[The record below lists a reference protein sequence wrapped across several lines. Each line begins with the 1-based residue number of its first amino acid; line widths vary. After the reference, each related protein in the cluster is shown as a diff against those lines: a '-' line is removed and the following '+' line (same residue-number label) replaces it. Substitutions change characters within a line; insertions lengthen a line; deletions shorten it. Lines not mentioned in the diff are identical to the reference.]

1 MKIILLDDHKL
12 FGASIKLLLEEHDE
26 IELCD
31 YVSTID
37 DLFKYLQ
44 IKNYD
49 IVLLDIN
56 LKSEKTGLDLIKDL
70 LEIYPDIN
78 IAILTSYDL
87 KNYRETAYKL
97 GVRDFINKSI
107 EIDELIE
114 RLARIYKGNNKI
126 VEINDKPLLTNS
138 EKIVLKELVKGSNK
152 KDIANKLF
160 ISERTLYNHISNIY
174 SKLGVNNAIQAFNK
188 AMELGYIDPIIW
200 KNAWFDI

>member
-49 IVLLDIN
+49 ILLLDIN

-70 LEIYPDIN
+70 LEIYSDIN

-97 GVRDFINKSI
+97 GVRDFINKSV
-107 EIDELIE
+107 EIDDLIE
-114 RLARIYKGNNKI
+114 RLIRIYEGNNKT
-126 VEINDKPLLTNS
+126 VDINDKPLLTDS

>member
-12 FGASIKLLLEEHDE
+12 FGSSIKLLLEEQDE
-26 IELCD
+26 IEFCD

-49 IVLLDIN
+49 IALLDIN
-56 LKSEKTGLDLIKDL
+56 LKSEKTGLDLIGEV
-70 LEIYPDIN
+70 LEIYQDIN
-78 IAILTSYDL
+78 VVILTSYDL
-87 KNYRETAYKL
+87 KNYKETAYKL
-97 GVRDFINKSI
+97 GVKDFINKSV
-107 EIDELIE
+107 EIDDLIE
-114 RLARIYKGNNKI
+114 RLVRVNEGENKI
-126 VEINDKPLLTNS
+126 FNINDKPLLTDS

-174 SKLGVNNAIQAFNK
+174 SKLGVNNAIEAFNK
-188 AMELGYIDPIIW
+188 AMELGYIDPLM
-200 KNAWFDI
+200 

>member
-12 FGASIKLLLEEHDE
+12 FGSSIKLLLEEQDE
-26 IELCD
+26 IEFCD

-49 IVLLDIN
+49 IALLDIN
-56 LKSEKTGLDLIKDL
+56 LKSEKTGLDLIGEV

-78 IAILTSYDL
+78 VVILTSYDL
-87 KNYRETAYKL
+87 KNYKETAYKL
-97 GVRDFINKSI
+97 GVKDFINKSV
-107 EIDELIE
+107 EIDDLIE
-114 RLARIYKGNNKI
+114 RLVRVNEGKNKI
-126 VEINDKPLLTNS
+126 FNINDKPLLTDS

-174 SKLGVNNAIQAFNK
+174 SKLGANNAIEAFNK
-188 AMELGYIDPIIW
+188 AMELGYIDPLM
-200 KNAWFDI
+200 

>member
-12 FGASIKLLLEEHDE
+12 FGSSIKLLLEEQDE
-26 IELCD
+26 IEFCD

-56 LKSEKTGLDLIKDL
+56 LKSEKTGLELIGEV

-78 IAILTSYDL
+78 VVILTSYDL
-87 KNYRETAYKL
+87 KNYKETAYKL
-97 GVRDFINKSI
+97 GVKDFINKSV
-107 EIDELIE
+107 EIDDLIE
-114 RLARIYKGNNKI
+114 RLVRVNEGKNKI
-126 VEINDKPLLTNS
+126 FNINDKPLLTDS

-174 SKLGVNNAIQAFNK
+174 SKLGVNNAIEAFNK
-188 AMELGYIDPIIW
+188 AMELGYIDPLM
-200 KNAWFDI
+200 

>member
-12 FGASIKLLLEEHDE
+12 FGASIKLLLEEQDE

-56 LKSEKTGLDLIKDL
+56 LKSEKTGLDLIKDV

-78 IAILTSYDL
+78 VIILTSYDL
-87 KNYRETAYKL
+87 KNYKETAYKL
-97 GVRDFINKSI
+97 GVKDFINKSVEI
-107 EIDELIE
+107 EDLIK
-114 RLARIYKGNNKI
+114 RLIRVNEGNNKT
-126 VEINDKPLLTNS
+126 VEINDKPLLTDS
-138 EKIVLKELVKGSNK
+138 EKMVLKELVKGSNK

-174 SKLGVNNAIQAFNK
+174 SKLEVNNAIEAFNK
-188 AMELGYIDPIIW
+188 AMELGYIDPLM
-200 KNAWFDI
+200 

>member
-12 FGASIKLLLEEHDE
+12 FGSSIKLLFEEQDE
-26 IELCD
+26 IEFCD

-37 DLFKYLQ
+37 DLFKYLK

-56 LKSEKTGLDLIKDL
+56 LKSEKTGLELIGEV

-78 IAILTSYDL
+78 VVILTSYDL
-87 KNYRETAYKL
+87 KNYKDTAYKL
-97 GVRDFINKSI
+97 GVKDFINKSVD
-107 EIDELIE
+107 IDDLIE
-114 RLARIYKGNNKI
+114 RLVRVNEGKHKI
-126 VEINDKPLLTNS
+126 FNINDKPLLTDS

-174 SKLGVNNAIQAFNK
+174 SKLGVNNAIEAFNK
-188 AMELGYIDPIIW
+188 AMELGYIDPLM
-200 KNAWFDI
+200 

>member
-12 FGASIKLLLEEHDE
+12 FGSSIKLLLEEQDE
-26 IELCD
+26 IEFCD

-44 IKNYD
+44 VKNYD

-56 LKSEKTGLDLIKDL
+56 LKSEKTGIDLIGEV

-78 IAILTSYDL
+78 VVILTSYDL
-87 KNYRETAYKL
+87 KNYKETAYKL
-97 GVRDFINKSI
+97 GVKDFINKSV
-107 EIDELIE
+107 EIDDLIE
-114 RLARIYKGNNKI
+114 RLVRVNEGKNKI
-126 VEINDKPLLTNS
+126 FNINDKPLLTDS

-174 SKLGVNNAIQAFNK
+174 SKLGVNNAIEAFNK
-188 AMELGYIDPIIW
+188 AMELGYIEPLM
-200 KNAWFDI
+200 

>member
-12 FGASIKLLLEEHDE
+12 FGSSIKLLLEEQDE
-26 IELCD
+26 IEFCD

-56 LKSEKTGLDLIKDL
+56 LKSEKTGLDLIGEV

-78 IAILTSYDL
+78 VVILTSYDL
-87 KNYRETAYKL
+87 KNYKETAYKL
-97 GVRDFINKSI
+97 GVKDFINKSV
-107 EIDELIE
+107 EIDDLIE
-114 RLARIYKGNNKI
+114 RLVRVNEGKI
-126 VEINDKPLLTNS
+126 KIFNINDKPLLTDS

-152 KDIANKLF
+152 RDIANKLF
-160 ISERTLYNHISNIY
+160 VSERTLYNHISNIY
-174 SKLGVNNAIQAFNK
+174 SKLGVNNAIEAFNK
-188 AMELGYIDPIIW
+188 AMELGYIDPLM
-200 KNAWFDI
+200 

>member
-12 FGASIKLLLEEHDE
+12 FGSSIKLLLEEQDE
-26 IELCD
+26 IEFCD

-37 DLFKYLQ
+37 DLFKYLK

-56 LKSEKTGLDLIKDL
+56 LKSEKTGLELIGEV

-78 IAILTSYDL
+78 VVILTSYDL
-87 KNYRETAYKL
+87 KNYKETAYKL
-97 GVRDFINKSI
+97 GVKDFINKSVD
-107 EIDELIE
+107 IDDLIE
-114 RLARIYKGNNKI
+114 RLVRVNEGKHKI
-126 VEINDKPLLTNS
+126 FNINDKPLLTDS

-174 SKLGVNNAIQAFNK
+174 SKLGVNNAIEAFNK
-188 AMELGYIDPIIW
+188 AMKLGYIDPLM
-200 KNAWFDI
+200 

>member
-12 FGASIKLLLEEHDE
+12 FGASIKLLLEEQDE

-56 LKSEKTGLDLIKDL
+56 KKKKKTGLDLIKDV

-78 IAILTSYDL
+78 VIILTSYDL
-87 KNYRETAYKL
+87 KNYKETAYKL
-97 GVRDFINKSI
+97 GVKDFINKSVEI
-107 EIDELIE
+107 EDLIK
-114 RLARIYKGNNKI
+114 RLIRVNEGNNKT
-126 VEINDKPLLTNS
+126 VEINDKPLLTDS
-138 EKIVLKELVKGSNK
+138 EKMVLKELVKGSNK

-174 SKLGVNNAIQAFNK
+174 SKLEVNNAIEAFNK
-188 AMELGYIDPIIW
+188 AMELGYIDPLM
-200 KNAWFDI
+200 

>member
-12 FGASIKLLLEEHDE
+12 FGSSIKLLLEEQDE
-26 IELCD
+26 IEFCD

-49 IVLLDIN
+49 IALLDIN
-56 LKSEKTGLDLIKDL
+56 LKSEKTGLDLIGEV

-78 IAILTSYDL
+78 VVILTSYDL
-87 KNYRETAYKL
+87 KNYKDTAYKL
-97 GVRDFINKSI
+97 GVKDFINKSVD
-107 EIDELIE
+107 IDDLIE
-114 RLARIYKGNNKI
+114 RLVRVNEGKHKI
-126 VEINDKPLLTNS
+126 FNINDKPLLTDS

-174 SKLGVNNAIQAFNK
+174 SKLGVNNAIEAFNK
-188 AMELGYIDPIIW
+188 AMELGYIDPLM
-200 KNAWFDI
+200 

>member
-1 MKIILLDDHKL
+1 MKLILLDDHKL

-87 KNYRETAYKL
+87 INYRETAYRL
-97 GVRDFINKSI
+97 GVKDFINKSV
-107 EIDELIE
+107 EINDLIE
-114 RLARIYKGNNKI
+114 RLVRIYKGNNKI
-126 VEINDKPLLTNS
+126 VEINDKLLLTNS

-174 SKLGVNNAIQAFNK
+174 SKLGVNNAIEAFNK
-188 AMELGYIDPIIW
+188 AIELGYIDPLM
-200 KNAWFDI
+200 

>member
-12 FGASIKLLLEEHDE
+12 FGSSIKLLLEEQDE
-26 IELCD
+26 IGLCD

-49 IVLLDIN
+49 IAILDIN
-56 LKSEKTGLDLIKDL
+56 LKSEKTGLDLIKDV

-78 IAILTSYDL
+78 VVILTSYDL
-87 KNYRETAYKL
+87 KNYKETAYKF
-97 GVRDFINKSI
+97 GVKDFINKSV
-107 EIDELIE
+107 EIDDLIK
-114 RLARIYKGNNKI
+114 RLIRVNEGNNKT
-126 VEINDKPLLTNS
+126 VEINDKPLLTDS
-138 EKIVLKELVKGSNK
+138 EKIVLKELVKGSTK

-174 SKLGVNNAIQAFNK
+174 SKLEVNNAIEAFSK
-188 AMELGYIDPIIW
+188 AMELGYIDPIM
-200 KNAWFDI
+200 

>member
-12 FGASIKLLLEEHDE
+12 FGSSIKLLLEEQDE
-26 IELCD
+26 IEFCD

-49 IVLLDIN
+49 IALLDIN
-56 LKSEKTGLDLIKDL
+56 LKSEKTGLDLIGEV
-70 LEIYPDIN
+70 LEIYQDIN
-78 IAILTSYDL
+78 VVILTSYDL
-87 KNYRETAYKL
+87 KNYKETAYKL
-97 GVRDFINKSI
+97 GVKDFINKSV
-107 EIDELIE
+107 EIDDLIE
-114 RLARIYKGNNKI
+114 RLVRVNEGKNKI
-126 VEINDKPLLTNS
+126 FNINDKPLLTDS

-174 SKLGVNNAIQAFNK
+174 SKLEVNNAIEAFNK
-188 AMELGYIDPIIW
+188 AMKLGYIDPLM
-200 KNAWFDI
+200 

>member
-12 FGASIKLLLEEHDE
+12 FGSSIKLLLEEQDE
-26 IELCD
+26 IEFCD

-49 IVLLDIN
+49 IALLDIN
-56 LKSEKTGLDLIKDL
+56 LKSEKTGLDLIGEV

-78 IAILTSYDL
+78 VVILTSYDL
-87 KNYRETAYKL
+87 KNYKETAYKL
-97 GVRDFINKSI
+97 GVKDFINKSV
-107 EIDELIE
+107 EIDDLIE
-114 RLARIYKGNNKI
+114 RLVRVNEGKNKI
-126 VEINDKPLLTNS
+126 FNINDKPLLTDS

-174 SKLGVNNAIQAFNK
+174 SKLGVNNAIEAFNK
-188 AMELGYIDPIIW
+188 AMELGYIDPLM
-200 KNAWFDI
+200 

>member
-12 FGASIKLLLEEHDE
+12 FGSSIKLLLEEQDE
-26 IELCD
+26 IEFCD

-56 LKSEKTGLDLIKDL
+56 LKLEKTGLDLIGEV

-78 IAILTSYDL
+78 VVILTSYDL
-87 KNYRETAYKL
+87 KNYKETAYKL
-97 GVRDFINKSI
+97 GVKDFINKSV
-107 EIDELIE
+107 EIDDLIE
-114 RLARIYKGNNKI
+114 RLVRLNEGKNKI
-126 VEINDKPLLTNS
+126 FNINDKPLLTDS

-174 SKLGVNNAIQAFNK
+174 SKLGVNNAIEAFNK
-188 AMELGYIDPIIW
+188 AMELGYIDPLM
-200 KNAWFDI
+200 

>member
-12 FGASIKLLLEEHDE
+12 FGSSIRLFLEEQDE
-26 IELCD
+26 IEFCD

-49 IVLLDIN
+49 IALLDIN
-56 LKSEKTGLDLIKDL
+56 LKSEKTGLDLIGEV

-78 IAILTSYDL
+78 VVILTSYDL
-87 KNYRETAYKL
+87 KNYKETAYKL
-97 GVRDFINKSI
+97 GVKDFINKSV
-107 EIDELIE
+107 EIDDLIE
-114 RLARIYKGNNKI
+114 RLVRVNEGKNKI
-126 VEINDKPLLTNS
+126 FNINDKPLLTDS

-174 SKLGVNNAIQAFNK
+174 SKLGVNNAIEAFNK
-188 AMELGYIDPIIW
+188 AMELGYIDPLM
-200 KNAWFDI
+200 

>member
-1 MKIILLDDHKL
+1 MKLILLDDHKL
-12 FGASIKLLLEEHDE
+12 FGASIKLLLEEQSE
-26 IELCD
+26 IEFCD

-49 IVLLDIN
+49 IVILDIN
-56 LKSEKTGLDLIKDL
+56 LKSENTGLDLIKDL
-70 LEIYPDIN
+70 FEIYPYIN

-87 KNYRETAYKL
+87 INYRETAYRL
-97 GVRDFINKSI
+97 GVKDFINKSV
-107 EIDELIE
+107 EIDDLIE
-114 RLARIYKGNNKI
+114 RLVRIYEGNNKT

-152 KDIANKLF
+152 KDIAKKLF

-174 SKLGVNNAIQAFNK
+174 SKLGVNNAIGAFNK
-188 AMELGYIDPIIW
+188 AIELGYIDPLM
-200 KNAWFDI
+200 

>member
-12 FGASIKLLLEEHDE
+12 FGSSIKLLLEEQDE
-26 IELCD
+26 IEFCD

-37 DLFKYLQ
+37 DLFKYLK

-56 LKSEKTGLDLIKDL
+56 LKSEKTGLDLIGEV

-78 IAILTSYDL
+78 VVILTSYDL
-87 KNYRETAYKL
+87 KNYKETAYKL
-97 GVRDFINKSI
+97 GVKDFINKSV
-107 EIDELIE
+107 EIDDLIE
-114 RLARIYKGNNKI
+114 RLVRVNEGKNKI
-126 VEINDKPLLTNS
+126 FNINDKPLLTDS

-174 SKLGVNNAIQAFNK
+174 SKLGVNNAIEAFNK
-188 AMELGYIDPIIW
+188 AMELGYIEPLM
-200 KNAWFDI
+200 

>member
-12 FGASIKLLLEEHDE
+12 FGSSIKLLLEEQDE

-37 DLFKYLQ
+37 DFFKYLQ

-56 LKSEKTGLDLIKDL
+56 LKSDKTGLDLIKDVL
-70 LEIYPDIN
+70 DIYLDTN

-87 KNYRETAYKL
+87 KNYKETAYKL
-97 GVRDFINKSI
+97 GVKDFINKSV
-107 EIDELIE
+107 EIDEMIE
-114 RLARIYKGNNKI
+114 RLIRINEGKI
-126 VEINDKPLLTNS
+126 KTVKINDKPLLTDT

-174 SKLGVNNAIQAFNK
+174 SKLGVNNAIEAFNK
-188 AMELGYIDPIIW
+188 AMELGYIDPLM
-200 KNAWFDI
+200 

>member
-12 FGASIKLLLEEHDE
+12 FGSSIKLLLEEQDK
-26 IELCD
+26 IEFCD

-44 IKNYD
+44 VKNYD
-49 IVLLDIN
+49 IALLDIN
-56 LKSEKTGLDLIKDL
+56 LKSEKTGLDLICEV

-78 IAILTSYDL
+78 VVILTSYDL
-87 KNYRETAYKL
+87 KNYKETAYKL
-97 GVRDFINKSI
+97 GVKDFINKSV
-107 EIDELIE
+107 EIDDLIE
-114 RLARIYKGNNKI
+114 RLVRVNEGKNKI
-126 VEINDKPLLTNS
+126 FNINDKPLLTDS

-174 SKLGVNNAIQAFNK
+174 SKLGVNNAIEAFNK
-188 AMELGYIDPIIW
+188 AMELGYIDPLM
-200 KNAWFDI
+200 

>member
-12 FGASIKLLLEEHDE
+12 FGSSIKLLFEEQDE
-26 IELCD
+26 IEFCD

-56 LKSEKTGLDLIKDL
+56 LKSEKTGLDLIGEV

-78 IAILTSYDL
+78 VVILTSYDL
-87 KNYRETAYKL
+87 KNYKETAYKL
-97 GVRDFINKSI
+97 GVKDFINKSV
-107 EIDELIE
+107 EIDDLIE
-114 RLARIYKGNNKI
+114 RLVRVNEGKNKI
-126 VEINDKPLLTNS
+126 FNINDKPLLTDS
-138 EKIVLKELVKGSNK
+138 EKMVLKELVKGSNK

-174 SKLGVNNAIQAFNK
+174 SKLGVNNAIEAFNK
-188 AMELGYIDPIIW
+188 AMELGYIDPLM
-200 KNAWFDI
+200 

>member
-12 FGASIKLLLEEHDE
+12 FGSSIKLLLEEQDE
-26 IELCD
+26 IEFCD

-49 IVLLDIN
+49 IALLDIN
-56 LKSEKTGLDLIKDL
+56 LKSEKTGLDLIGEV

-78 IAILTSYDL
+78 VVILTSYDL
-87 KNYRETAYKL
+87 KNYKETAYKL
-97 GVRDFINKSI
+97 GVKDFINKSVD
-107 EIDELIE
+107 IDDLIE
-114 RLARIYKGNNKI
+114 RLVRVNEGKHKI
-126 VEINDKPLLTNS
+126 FNINDKPLLTDS

-174 SKLGVNNAIQAFNK
+174 SKLGVNNAIEAFNK
-188 AMELGYIDPIIW
+188 AMELGYIDPLM
-200 KNAWFDI
+200 

>member
-12 FGASIKLLLEEHDE
+12 FGSSIKLLLGEQDE

-44 IKNYD
+44 IKSYD

-56 LKSEKTGLDLIKDL
+56 LKSDKTGLDLIKDV

-78 IAILTSYDL
+78 VIILTSYDL
-87 KNYRETAYKL
+87 KNYKETAYKF
-97 GVRDFINKSI
+97 GVKDFINKSV
-107 EIDELIE
+107 EIDDLIK
-114 RLARIYKGNNKI
+114 RLIRVNEGNNKTG
-126 VEINDKPLLTNS
+126 EINYKPLLTDS
-138 EKIVLKELVKGSNK
+138 EKIVLKELVKGGTK

-174 SKLGVNNAIQAFNK
+174 SKLEVNNAIEAFNK
-188 AMELGYIDPIIW
+188 AMELGYIDPIM
-200 KNAWFDI
+200 

>member
-12 FGASIKLLLEEHDE
+12 FGSSIKLLLEEQDE
-26 IELCD
+26 IEICD

-49 IVLLDIN
+49 IVILDIN
-56 LKSEKTGLDLIKDL
+56 LKSEKTGLDLIKDV

-78 IAILTSYDL
+78 VVILTSYDL
-87 KNYRETAYKL
+87 KNYKETAYKL
-97 GVRDFINKSI
+97 GVKDFINKSV
-107 EIDELIE
+107 EIDDLIE
-114 RLARIYKGNNKI
+114 RLVRVNEGKNKI
-126 VEINDKPLLTNS
+126 FNINDKPLLTDS
-138 EKIVLKELVKGSNK
+138 EKMVLKELVKGSNK

>member
-12 FGASIKLLLEEHDE
+12 FGSSIKLLLEEQDE
-26 IELCD
+26 IEFCD

-49 IVLLDIN
+49 ILLLDIN
-56 LKSEKTGLDLIKDL
+56 LKSEKTGLDLIGEV

-78 IAILTSYDL
+78 VVILTSYDL
-87 KNYRETAYKL
+87 KNYKETAYKL
-97 GVRDFINKSI
+97 GVKDFINKSV
-107 EIDELIE
+107 EIDDLIE
-114 RLARIYKGNNKI
+114 RLVIVNEGKNKI
-126 VEINDKPLLTNS
+126 FNINDKPLLTDS

-174 SKLGVNNAIQAFNK
+174 SKLGVNNAIEAFNK
-188 AMELGYIDPIIW
+188 AMKLGYIDPLM
-200 KNAWFDI
+200 

>member
-12 FGASIKLLLEEHDE
+12 FGSSIKLLLEEQDE
-26 IELCD
+26 IEFCD

-37 DLFKYLQ
+37 DLFKYLK

-56 LKSEKTGLDLIKDL
+56 LKSEKTGLELIGEV

-78 IAILTSYDL
+78 VVILTSYDL
-87 KNYRETAYKL
+87 KNYKDTAYKL
-97 GVRDFINKSI
+97 GVKDFINKSVD
-107 EIDELIE
+107 IDDLIE
-114 RLARIYKGNNKI
+114 RLVRVNEGKHKI
-126 VEINDKPLLTNS
+126 FNINDKPLLTDS

-174 SKLGVNNAIQAFNK
+174 SKLGVNNAIEAFNK
-188 AMELGYIDPIIW
+188 AMELGYIEPLM
-200 KNAWFDI
+200 

>member
-49 IVLLDIN
+49 ILLLDIN

-70 LEIYPDIN
+70 LEIYSDIN

-97 GVRDFINKSI
+97 GVRDFINKSV
-107 EIDELIE
+107 EIDDLIE
-114 RLARIYKGNNKI
+114 RLIRIYEGNNKT
-126 VEINDKPLLTNS
+126 VDINDKPLLTDS

-188 AMELGYIDPIIW
+188 AMELGYIDPII
-200 KNAWFDI
+200 

>member
-12 FGASIKLLLEEHDE
+12 FGSSIRLLLEEQDE
-26 IELCD
+26 IEFCD
-31 YVSTID
+31 YVSTIE

-49 IVLLDIN
+49 IALLDIN
-56 LKSEKTGLDLIKDL
+56 LKSEKTGLDLIKDV

-78 IAILTSYDL
+78 VVILTSYDL
-87 KNYRETAYKL
+87 KNYKETAYKL
-97 GVRDFINKSI
+97 GVKDFINKSV
-107 EIDELIE
+107 EIDDLIE
-114 RLARIYKGNNKI
+114 RLVRVNEGKNKI
-126 VEINDKPLLTNS
+126 FNINDKPLLTDS

-174 SKLGVNNAIQAFNK
+174 SKLGVNNAIEAFNK
-188 AMELGYIDPIIW
+188 AMELGYIEPLM
-200 KNAWFDI
+200 

>member
-12 FGASIKLLLEEHDE
+12 FGSSIKLLLEEQDE
-26 IELCD
+26 IEFCD

-56 LKSEKTGLDLIKDL
+56 LKSEKTGLELIGEV

-78 IAILTSYDL
+78 VVILTSYDL
-87 KNYRETAYKL
+87 KNYKETAYKL
-97 GVRDFINKSI
+97 GVKDFINKSV
-107 EIDELIE
+107 EIDDLIE
-114 RLARIYKGNNKI
+114 RLVRVNEGENKI
-126 VEINDKPLLTNS
+126 FNINDKPLLTDS

-174 SKLGVNNAIQAFNK
+174 SKLGVNNAIEAFNK
-188 AMELGYIDPIIW
+188 AMELGYIDPLM
-200 KNAWFDI
+200 

>member
-12 FGASIKLLLEEHDE
+12 FGSSIKLLLEEQDE
-26 IELCD
+26 IEFCD

-37 DLFKYLQ
+37 DLFKYLK

-56 LKSEKTGLDLIKDL
+56 LKSEKTGLELIGEV

-78 IAILTSYDL
+78 VVILTSYDL
-87 KNYRETAYKL
+87 KNYKDTAYKL
-97 GVRDFINKSI
+97 GVKDFINKSV
-107 EIDELIE
+107 EIDDLIE
-114 RLARIYKGNNKI
+114 RLVRVNEGKNKI
-126 VEINDKPLLTNS
+126 FNINDKPLLTDS

-174 SKLGVNNAIQAFNK
+174 SKLGVNNAIEAFNK
-188 AMELGYIDPIIW
+188 AMELGYIDPLM
-200 KNAWFDI
+200 

>member
-12 FGASIKLLLEEHDE
+12 FGSSIKLLLEEQDE
-26 IELCD
+26 IEFCD

-37 DLFKYLQ
+37 DLFKYLK

-56 LKSEKTGLDLIKDL
+56 LKSEKTGLDLIGEV

-78 IAILTSYDL
+78 VVILTSYDL
-87 KNYRETAYKL
+87 KNYKDTAYKL
-97 GVRDFINKSI
+97 GVKDFINKSVD
-107 EIDELIE
+107 IDDLIE
-114 RLARIYKGNNKI
+114 RLVRVNEGKHKI
-126 VEINDKPLLTNS
+126 FNINDKPLLTDS

-174 SKLGVNNAIQAFNK
+174 SKLGVNNAIEAFNK
-188 AMELGYIDPIIW
+188 AMELGYIDPLM
-200 KNAWFDI
+200 

>member
-12 FGASIKLLLEEHDE
+12 FGASIKLLLEEQDE

-56 LKSEKTGLDLIKDL
+56 LKSEKTGLDLIKDV

-78 IAILTSYDL
+78 VIILTSYDL
-87 KNYRETAYKL
+87 KNYKETAYKL
-97 GVRDFINKSI
+97 GVKDFINKSVEI
-107 EIDELIE
+107 EDLIK
-114 RLARIYKGNNKI
+114 RLIRVNEGNNKT
-126 VEINDKPLLTNS
+126 VEINDKPLLTDS
-138 EKIVLKELVKGSNK
+138 EKMVLKELVKGSNK

-174 SKLGVNNAIQAFNK
+174 SKLEVNNAIEAFNK
-188 AMELGYIDPIIW
+188 AIELGYIDPLM
-200 KNAWFDI
+200 

>member
-12 FGASIKLLLEEHDE
+12 FGSSIKTLIEEQSE
-26 IELCD
+26 IEFCD

-44 IKNYD
+44 VKNYD

-56 LKSEKTGLDLIKDL
+56 LKSEKTGLDLITEVLKTH
-70 LEIYPDIN
+70 PDIN
-78 IAILTSYDL
+78 LVILTSYDL
-87 KNYRETAYKL
+87 KNYKNTAYRL
-97 GVRDFINKSI
+97 GAKDFINKSVDV
-107 EIDELIE
+107 EELMD
-114 RLARIYKGNNKI
+114 RLRR
-126 VEINDKPLLTNS
+126 VNDGSVKRCISDDKELLTNS

-174 SKLGVNNAIQAFNK
+174 SKLEVNNAIEAFNK
-188 AMELGYIDPIIW
+188 AMKLGYIDPLM
-200 KNAWFDI
+200 